1 MNDLRLL
8 ISISNYSALN
18 FGVAEAAKKA
28 FQRHLWYL
36 TEELAPLAFFTHDVD
51 ESTKEELR
59 VTLLNQKY
67 LLPEISKRH
76 GSGFGKPTFP
86 DMNDLPQQNLS
97 ELFGRESWQFFTIL
111 GIDTEFLFSPVSSW
125 SSMESFRQAKDVV
138 QALHVVND
146 AAERG
151 VKLCHDFILSSKKEQ
166 KLQGILQVVEN
177 SRARLPDQRK
187 LATADGG
194 DKKWYL
200 KLC

>member
-97 ELFGRESWQFFTIL
+97 ELFGRESWQFFIIL

-125 SSMESFRQAKDVV
+125 SSMESFRQAKYVV

-146 AAERG
+146 AAEHD
-151 VKLCHDFILSSKKEQ
+151 VKLCHDLIFLLKKSRSYKAYC
-166 KLQGILQVVEN
+166 KLWKTLVHVCLTRENWLLQMVV
-177 SRARLPDQRK
+177 
-187 LATADGG
+187 T
-194 DKKWYL
+194 KK
-200 KLC
+200 

>member
-67 LLPEISKRH
+67 LLPAEISKRH

-97 ELFGRESWQFFTIL
+97 ELFGRESWQFFIIL

-146 AAERG
+146 
-151 VKLCHDFILSSKKEQ
+151 DFILSSKKEQ
-166 KLQGILQVVEN
+166 TLQGILQVVEN

-194 DKKWYL
+194 NKKWYL
-200 KLC
+200 KLCYFF

>member
-67 LLPEISKRH
+67 LLPSEISKRH

-97 ELFGRESWQFFTIL
+97 ELFGRESWH
-111 GIDTEFLFSPVSSW
+111 FSLSW
-125 SSMESFRQAKDVV
+125 VLLIQKFYFHPFQVGLLWNRFVRQKMWF
-138 QALHVVND
+138 
-146 AAERG
+146 
-151 VKLCHDFILSSKKEQ
+151 KLYM
-166 KLQGILQVVEN
+166 
-177 SRARLPDQRK
+177 
-187 LATADGG
+187 
-194 DKKWYL
+194 W
-200 KLC
+200 